1 MKTETIFLSNIHM
14 EMTYHIGVSAQ
25 DNFDLIDASS
35 PQDIWFHVEGLPS
48 CHVVAVIPENEKLD
62 KKKIRTIIKQG
73 AVICKKHSKY
83 ASYKNLPI
91 IYTKIENVQK
101 TDTSGSV
108 ITTNTKTIII

>member
-1 MKTETIFLSNIHM
+1 MKTEIIVVSAM

-62 KKKIRTIIKQG
+62 KKKMRTIIKQG

-83 ASYKNLPI
+83 ASHKNLPI
-91 IYTKIENVQK
+91 IYTNIENVQK
-101 TDTSGSV
+101 TSTIGSV
-108 ITTNTKTIII
+108 VTTNTKTIII

>member
-1 MKTETIFLSNIHM
+1 
-14 EMTYHIGVSAQ
+14 MTYRIGVSAQ
-25 DNFDLIDASS
+25 DNFDLIDDSS

-62 KKKIRTIIKQG
+62 KKKIRALVNQG

-101 TDTSGSV
+101 TGTIGSV
-108 ITTNTKTIII
+108 LTTNTKTIII

>member
-1 MKTETIFLSNIHM
+1 MKTETVFISNM
-14 EMTYHIGVSAQ
+14 EITYNIGTSAQ

-48 CHVVAVIPENEKLD
+48 CHIVAVIPENEKLD
-62 KKKIRTIIKQG
+62 KNKMRAIIKQG

-101 TDTSGSV
+101 TPTLGSV
-108 ITTNTKTIII
+108 FTTNTKTIII

>member
-35 PQDIWFHVEGLPS
+35 PQDIWFHVECLPS
-48 CHVVAVIPENEKLD
+48 CHIVAVMQENEKLD
-62 KKKIRTIIKQG
+62 KKKMQTIIKRG
-73 AVICKKHSKY
+73 ALICKQNSKY
-83 ASYKNLPI
+83 VSQKNLPI

-101 TDTSGSV
+101 TGTTGSV
-108 ITTNTKTIII
+108 FTTNTKTIII